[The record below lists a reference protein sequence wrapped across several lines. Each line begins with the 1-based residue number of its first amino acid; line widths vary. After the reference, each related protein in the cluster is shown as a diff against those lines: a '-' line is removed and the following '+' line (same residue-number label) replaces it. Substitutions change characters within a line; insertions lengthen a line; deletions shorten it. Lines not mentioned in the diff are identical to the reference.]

1 MSPVVRHHLPV
12 TSALLFDLDRTL
24 VDVQSFT
31 DYAAARADA
40 EAVVGHDRALT
51 AVPTTDWSSDTEAAM
66 ALLVTYA
73 GDPRWEALS
82 AAIAVHELAAVVHST
97 PMPTL
102 AAAWQLS
109 ASVPRAVVTLVPEHV
124 ARAALSAHGIDASA
138 DALVVV
144 GRRAGQR
151 PKPAPDG
158 LHAACDA
165 LGVDP
170 SSAVMIGDSS
180 WDLAA
185 ARAAG
190 TGFVGVPFHPGGLP
204 DGTPTAADLE
214 AAVRRTL
221 G

>member
-1 MSPVVRHHLPV
+1 M
-12 TSALLFDLDRTL
+12 TAALLFDLDRTL

-31 DYAAARADA
+31 DYAAARLDA
-40 EAVVGHDRALT
+40 GAVVGHDRAMA
-51 AVPTTDWSSDTEAAM
+51 AVPTTDWSSDTQAAM

-73 GDPRWEALS
+73 GDPRWDALS
-82 AAIAVHELAAVVHST
+82 EAIAVHELAAVSRST

-102 AAAWQLS
+102 AAAWALS

-124 ARAALSAHGIDASA
+124 ARAALAAHGIDASPDVLA
-138 DALVVV
+138 VV

-158 LHAACDA
+158 LLSACEV

-170 SSAVMIGDSS
+170 AGAVMIGDST
-180 WDLAA
+180 WDAEAA
-185 ARAAG
+185 HAAG
-190 TGFVGVPFHPGGLP
+190 SRFVGVPFHPGALSGETVIAP
-204 DGTPTAADLE
+204 DLVS
-214 AAVRRTL
+214 AVRLAL

>member
-1 MSPVVRHHLPV
+1 M
-12 TSALLFDLDRTL
+12 TAALLFDLDRTL

-31 DYAAARADA
+31 DYAAARLDA
-40 EAVVGHDRALT
+40 EALVGHGRDLAD
-51 AVPTTDWSSDTEAAM
+51 VPATDWSNDTQAAM

-73 GDPRWEALS
+73 GDPRWSALS
-82 AAIAVHELAAVVHST
+82 DAIAAHELAAVSRST

-102 AAAWQLS
+102 AAAWSLS

-124 ARAALSAHGIDASA
+124 ARAALAAHGVDAA
-138 DALVVV
+138 PDALVVV

-158 LHAACDA
+158 LRSACEA

-170 SSAVMIGDSS
+170 ARAVMIGDST
-180 WDLAA
+180 WDAEAA
-185 ARAAG
+185 AAAG
-190 TGFVGVPFHPGGLP
+190 SRFVGVPVHPGALP
-204 DGTPTAADLE
+204 PGTVTAPDLVS
-214 AAVRRTL
+214 AVRLAL

>member
-1 MSPVVRHHLPV
+1 MTV
-12 TSALLFDLDRTL
+12 ALLFDLDRTL

-31 DYAAARADA
+31 DYAAARRDA
-40 EAVVGHDRALT
+40 EAVVGHDRSLS
-51 AVPTTDWSSDTEAAM
+51 AVPTTDWTSDTQAAM

-73 GDPRWEALS
+73 DDPRWEALS
-82 AAIAVHELAAVVHST
+82 AAIAVHELAAVARST

-102 AAAWQLS
+102 AAAWARS
-109 ASVPRAVVTLVPEHV
+109 APLPRAVVTLVPEKV
-124 ARAALSAHGIDASA
+124 ARAALALHGIDASP
-138 DALVVV
+138 DALAVV

-158 LHAACDA
+158 LLSACHA

-170 SSAVMIGDSS
+170 AEAVMIGDST
-180 WDLAA
+180 WDLEA

-190 TGFVGVPFHPGGLP
+190 TRFVGVPFHPGALP
-204 DGTPTAADLE
+204 DGTPTAPDLDS
-214 AAVRRTL
+214 AVRLAL